1 MRQINYNVVLQ
12 GRSTSPDQ
20 AASKDGSHSIIHVTA
35 TAEHDAIRCLEG
47 AQHVALVL
55 QSSVRNALAF
65 EAQIT
70 MDEDGVLQQTGRVRF
85 GDGEH
90 ALTVS
95 TAGQGRL
102 VLSPDPT
109 RRQGAMTLQIDGGS
123 GLFAGATGMITSN
136 FLLNDSG
143 AYRDLHTAVIFL
155 PGEEAAAQAPGPPR
169 MRVRDVLNEKAFP
182 VKAEVTMEYLADLM
196 ALTEFSEHMVVD
208 HEGKFI
214 GVVSEVDLLRALIP
228 DVEEIIK
235 GGGTL
240 DDAMRI
246 FFKLGEDLAPQ
257 PVGRLVRA
265 SPRTISPDDEL
276 LAVATVMLRSH
287 SRRLP
292 VVKDGAFL
300 GSVSLADICWA
311 VLSRWNGLKQQ

>member
-20 AASKDGSHSIIHVTA
+20 AASKDGSHSSIHVTA

-136 FLLNDSG
+136 FLLNYSG

>member
-1 MRQINYNVVLQ
+1 VVLQ
-12 GRSTSPDQ
+12 GRSTSPDL
-20 AASKDGSHSIIHVTA
+20 AASKDGSHSSVNVTA
-35 TAEHDAIRCLEG
+35 TAEHDQIRYLEG

-65 EAQIT
+65 EARIT
-70 MDEDGVLQQTGRVRF
+70 MDADGVLQQTGRVRF

-90 ALTVS
+90 ALAVS

-102 VLSPDPT
+102 VPSPDPA
-109 RRQGAMTLQIDGGS
+109 RRQGATTLQIDGGS

-136 FLLNDSG
+136 FLLDDSG

-155 PGEEAAAQAPGPPR
+155 PGEQAAAQAPGPPR

-182 VKAEVTMEYLADLM
+182 VTADVTMEYLADLM
-196 ALTEFSEHMVVD
+196 ALTEFSEQMVVD
-208 HEGKFI
+208 HDGKFI
-214 GVVSEVDLLRALIP
+214 GVVSEADLLRALIP
-228 DVEEIIK
+228 DVEEIVK
-235 GGGTL
+235 AGGTL

-246 FFKLGEDLAPQ
+246 FFQLGADLAAQ

-292 VVKDGAFL
+292 VVQNGAFL
-300 GSVSLADICWA
+300 GSVSLTDICWA